1 MAKVYFKKE
10 ALAQVFSCEF
20 YEISMNTFFY
30 RAPLVAASDCFMNIF
45 LIFFKDSLCR

>member
-20 YEISMNTFFY
+20 YEISKNTVLHA
-30 RAPLVAASDCFMNIF
+30 APLVATPGYSC
-45 LIFFKDSLCR
+45 LLLYSK